1 VTAEFDGK
9 VAFITGAAR
18 GQGRSHAVRFAEEGA
33 DIIAVDVCRQL
44 DSVGYP
50 MATPADLE
58 ETVELVEKTGRRIVA
73 AEADVRDFARLKAVV
88 ADGISALGRV
98 DFVLANAGIMPFVGT
113 QADDVSAF
121 DDAIDVMLKGVHY
134 TIEAA
139 LPEMLRHGDG
149 GAIVITSSTASFS
162 GMHAR
167 FCMKSEGGSGYVA
180 AKEGV
185 VGLMR
190 YYANALG
197 EKNIRVNTVH
207 PAGVASPMVVNDP
220 VKQLLVD
227 EPEWQVALTNP
238 MPVELLEPSDVSDTM
253 VYLCG
258 RSGRYVTGVTLP
270 VDAGNAVK

>member
-1 VTAEFDGK
+1 
-9 VAFITGAAR
+9 
-18 GQGRSHAVRFAEEGA
+18 
-33 DIIAVDVCRQL
+33 
-44 DSVGYP
+44 
-50 MATPADLE
+50 
-58 ETVELVEKTGRRIVA
+58 
-73 AEADVRDFARLKAVV
+73 
-88 ADGISALGRV
+88 
-98 DFVLANAGIMPFVGT
+98 
-113 QADDVSAF
+113 
-121 DDAIDVMLKGVHY
+121 
-134 TIEAA
+134 
-139 LPEMLRHGDG
+139 
-149 GAIVITSSTASFS
+149 
-162 GMHAR
+162 
-167 FCMKSEGGSGYVA
+167 MKREGGSGYVA

-238 MPVELLEPSDVSDTM
+238 MPVELLEPSDISDTM